1 MTLGMAW
8 VLCLVGTPVSIGV
21 MALITILERNG
32 RSRSNKS
39 NN

>member
-21 MALITILERNG
+21 MILITYLE
-32 RSRSNKS
+32 NKDRKDKD
-39 NN
+39 